1 MGSGVARASLIKD
14 SEWTVETVLQGL
26 DIRCLAPDPLDSGVV
41 YAGTQGGGVLRSE
54 DRGRTWKPAGMQ
66 GRVVKSLA
74 VSPHEPGV
82 IFAGTKPACI
92 FVSRDGGATWSELEG
107 FRRIPFR
114 WWWFTPAETPNQ
126 AYVQAIAM
134 SPVDPKV
141 IMAGIE
147 FGAVVRSDDG
157 GESWSAH
164 IPGTMRDCHQLMFHR
179 SDGDWVY
186 QAGGTGCG
194 AAFSRDGGRTW
205 SKAGSGLVKH
215 YGVACAADPAEPGT
229 WYVSVAPGPA
239 KAYGEQAE
247 AYLYRSEPGGWKPIG
262 WEGHP
267 MRQMPLSLVT
277 DPEEQG
283 HLYAGLLN
291 GDIWHSPDHGRAWR
305 KMPFNL
311 GAVWRTLVVLGR

>member
-1 MGSGVARASLIKD
+1 MTSQRTFLATTGSGVARADLAAD
-14 SEWTVETVLQGL
+14 GTWTVEYVLEDQ
-26 DIRCLAPDPLDSGVV
+26 DVRCLASDPFDTNAV
-41 YAGTQGGGVLRSE
+41 YAGTQGNGVFRSG
-54 DRGRTWKPAGMQ
+54 DRGRTWQPAGMQ

-82 IFAGTKPACI
+82 LFAGTKPACI
-92 FVSRDGGATWSELEG
+92 FISRDGGATWSELEG

-186 QAGGTGCG
+186 QAGGTGGG

-205 SKAGSGLVKH
+205 SKAGSDLDKH
-215 YGVACAADPAEPGT
+215 YGVACAADPA
-229 WYVSVAPGPA
+229 
-239 KAYGEQAE
+239 
-247 AYLYRSEPGGWKPIG
+247 
-262 WEGHP
+262 
-267 MRQMPLSLVT
+267 
-277 DPEEQG
+277 
-283 HLYAGLLN
+283 
-291 GDIWHSPDHGRAWR
+291 
-305 KMPFNL
+305 
-311 GAVWRTLVVLGR
+311 

>member
-1 MGSGVARASLIKD
+1 MTSHMTFLATTGSGVARASLIKD

-26 DIRCLAPDPLDSGVV
+26 DVRCLASDPLDTSAVC
-41 YAGTQGGGVLRSE
+41 AGTQGNGVFCSR
-54 DRGRTWKPAGMQ
+54 DRGRTWQPAGLQ

-74 VSPHEPGV
+74 VSPHESGV
-82 IFAGTKPACI
+82 LFAGTKPACI
-92 FVSRDGGATWSELEG
+92 FISRDGGATWSELEG

-134 SPVDPKV
+134 SPVNPKV

-164 IPGTMRDCHQLMFHR
+164 IPGTLRDCHQLLFHR

-186 QAGGTGCG
+186 QAGGTDGG

-205 SKAGSGLVKH
+205 HKAGAGLAKH
-215 YGVACAADPAEPGT
+215 YGVTCVADRGTPKPGT
-229 WYVSVAPGPA
+229 LP
-239 KAYGEQAE
+239 
-247 AYLYRSEPGGWKPIG
+247 
-262 WEGHP
+262 
-267 MRQMPLSLVT
+267 
-277 DPEEQG
+277 
-283 HLYAGLLN
+283 
-291 GDIWHSPDHGRAWR
+291 SPPD
-305 KMPFNL
+305 
-311 GAVWRTLVVLGR
+311 LGRPMGMRPRPISIEPRKAAGNRSDGSPIR